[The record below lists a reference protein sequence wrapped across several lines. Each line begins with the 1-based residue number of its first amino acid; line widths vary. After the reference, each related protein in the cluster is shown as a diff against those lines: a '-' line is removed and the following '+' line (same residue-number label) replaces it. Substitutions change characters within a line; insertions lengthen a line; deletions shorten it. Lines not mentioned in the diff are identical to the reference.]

1 METFIKADI
10 FFFLTAIL
18 VVVATIVLLV
28 VGFYLVQTLKN
39 VRDIS
44 GKLKNVATIAEE
56 DFETIH
62 DQFTQT
68 WLGGLLF
75 GKGKKSRKEK
85 KQKTQ

>member
-18 VVVATIVLLV
+18 VVVATIVLIV
-28 VGFYLVQTLKN
+28 VGFYLIQTLRN

-44 GKLKNVATIAEE
+44 DKVKNVATIAEE

-62 DQFTQT
+62 DQLAET
-68 WLGGLLF
+68 WLGSLLF
-75 GKGKKSRKEK
+75 GRKKKTRKEK
-85 KQKTQ
+85 SKKA